1 MFSTAR
7 PATFPDALK
16 FAGSSDPAKK
26 NTPRPEVVGNFSG
39 KSHDRFQHRRETE
52 DYKQ

>member
-26 NTPRPEVVGNFSG
+26 KHTATRGRGELLGEITRPIPTSPGDG
-39 KSHDRFQHRRETE
+39 RL
-52 DYKQ
+52 